1 MLLSLPSSAALPG
14 VSSHHRECRA
24 GSAGQKGKDAPCH
37 PEPSPAIQRQ
47 QPRRDL
53 GNHRCPVLGVSPGLN
68 LSHPLRE
75 RAPSKRHETHLLSQG
90 NGVYS
95 LGPRGS
101 EGHSMGNRAREQD

>member
-53 GNHRCPVLGVSPGLN
+53 GITAAPCWVCPQGLTCPT
-68 LSHPLRE
+68 LSGKELPQNAMKLIC
-75 RAPSKRHETHLLSQG
+75 
-90 NGVYS
+90 
-95 LGPRGS
+95 
-101 EGHSMGNRAREQD
+101 